1 MFIPGLVWIA
11 ENKLKLWNER
21 RIDVRQWFMEFE
33 KTLTRYKLAG
43 ITLVIFNFTSFHLC
57 SSCVFF
63 HHHISFPTRNRNTLA
78 YNRSACSQ
86 CQCLQFLLSFVK
98 QSHHHCEGHKFK
110 SCSNQEYF
118 SGVFYKLYKFRNIP
132 TSIISS
138 LYTIYFYRKCIFTKR
153 KQVTHDCF
161 GTQKFLKVSRVNTL
175 CSPKKVCKNIGKC
188 TMLQESEF

>member
-1 MFIPGLVWIA
+1 
-11 ENKLKLWNER
+11 
-21 RIDVRQWFMEFE
+21 MEFE

-118 SGVFYKLYKFRNIP
+118 SGVFY
-132 TSIISS
+132 TSKHPSKH
-138 LYTIYFYRKCIFTKR
+138 YFFALHFSIFTENVFSR
-153 KQVTHDCF
+153 KGSKLHMTVLAH
-161 GTQKFLKVSRVNTL
+161 
-175 CSPKKVCKNIGKC
+175 KN
-188 TMLQESEF
+188 F